1 MVDGAIAA
9 LFEIVA
15 EVANGKMQL
24 SVTWTEGFSIHG
36 GIFEKSKFAS
46 FAYDFPPNES
56 SNLCL
61 KMTSHTI

>member
-1 MVDGAIAA
+1 MVDDAITA